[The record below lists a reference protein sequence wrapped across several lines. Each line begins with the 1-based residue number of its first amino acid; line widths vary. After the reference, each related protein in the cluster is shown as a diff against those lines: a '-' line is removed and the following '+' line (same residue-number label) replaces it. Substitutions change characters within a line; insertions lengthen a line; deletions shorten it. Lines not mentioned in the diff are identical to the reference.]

1 MMFTEFLTSVIAF
14 VVSALIILFLTPQVA
29 DKMRK
34 RRIVGVDVHKQH
46 RPKIPEM
53 CGICI
58 LVGLAA
64 SIIVSLT
71 ILLNYAA
78 DFLAFLSV
86 VLLSGLIGA
95 VDDLRRLGPRIK
107 PLLTAFASL
116 PILLMGTYDARP
128 VLPLIGRTRL
138 TIIYP
143 LLIPFAIA
151 VPSNAVNMMDP
162 LNGVM
167 SGTCSIVVL
176 VLTISAAMLG
186 HWNAVVLGAGLLGSL
201 LAFYYYNRFP
211 SAVFPGNVGTLAIGA
226 AIGALVVVGHLE
238 AVGVVAMMP
247 HIMNAFYF
255 LTSVG
260 GLYERRQIAKR
271 PIRVLSDGRL
281 VASSS
286 TSSPLTLTR
295 TILAIGPMKEEEVIR
310 YFFLLTAFSGFLAFL
325 TVFMMMMT

>member
-1 MMFTEFLTSVIAF
+1 MMFTEFLTSIVAF
-14 VVSALIILFLTPQVA
+14 IVSTLITLFLTPQVA

-34 RRIVGVDVHKQH
+34 RGIVGVDIHKQH
-46 RPKIPEM
+46 RPEVPEM

-64 SIIVSLT
+64 SIMVSLT
-71 ILLNYAA
+71 ILLNYAV

-95 VDDLRRLGPRIK
+95 VDDIRRLGPRIK

-116 PILLMGTYDARP
+116 PILLMGTYDTRP
-128 VLPLIGRTRL
+128 VLPLVGRTRL

-176 VLTISAAMLG
+176 ILTISAAILG

-201 LAFYYYNRFP
+201 LAFYYHNRFP
-211 SAVFPGNVGTLAIGA
+211 STVFPGNVGTLAIGA
-226 AIGALVVVGHLE
+226 AIGALVVIGHLE

-247 HIMNAFYF
+247 HIMNGFYF

-260 GLYERRQIAKR
+260 GLYERRQIASR

-325 TVFMMMMT
+325 TIFMMMMT